1 MAEDINK
8 IGMYICSGCEIGSKI
23 DVEAL
28 TETAS
33 KSSKCDVAKTHPI
46 LCGKEGIDLIKKDI
60 EESGLNKIS
69 ICACSGRVMK
79 DVFDFGENILLDRA
93 NIREFVA
100 WTLHSDADDE
110 DKTFLAEDYM
120 YMSLEKLHAGNVPV
134 PHIEETTSKTVMIV
148 GGGKT
153 GLNAALN
160 AAETGHEVVIIEK
173 EDKLGG
179 WVGKFK
185 KSFPTKPPYTDLE
198 ESTINDL
205 VSKVEGNDKIKV
217 HLNTAILKTSGQPG
231 QLKVEFQ
238 NGSAPE
244 EMVVGAI
251 IQATGWKPYEPE
263 KLGHLGYGKKNVI
276 TNVQMEEMVANGGIK
291 RPDGGDIKSVAF
303 IQCAGSRDQ
312 DHLPYCSAVC
322 CRVSLKQAKY
332 VLEQYPD
339 AKVYILYKDMRT
351 PAQFEIFYAKMQEE
365 KNLFLTKG
373 EVVGIEEGSDGGL
386 KIDLDE
392 TLLGENITVKADMLV
407 LAAGMV
413 PTTKVDEAEEADTSE
428 SEENVETPAEAELE
442 DGKKPAATG
451 EKGAQI
457 LNLTYRQGTDLPTLK
472 YGFPDSHFI
481 CFPYETRRTAIY
493 SAGCVRA
500 PMDSMNAER
509 DAAGAALKAV
519 QAIKNIEIGQAVHP
533 RAGDKAFPDFFL
545 QRCTQCKRC
554 TEECPFGALDE
565 DDKGTPKPNPNR
577 CRRCGICM
585 GACPERIIS
594 FADYGITQTGN
605 QIKNISMP
613 EEFDEKPRVLVF
625 MCENDAMPAF
635 DIAASRRPEISPWIR
650 IIPVRCLGSVNVIWI
665 NDALSSGFDGIM
677 LLGCKFGEDY
687 QCHFVRGSELADTR
701 MENVS
706 EKLKQLVLEPE
717 RVQIHTIALNEY
729 EKIPAILN
737 DFAEEIVDLGAN
749 PYKDL

>member
-1 MAEDINK
+1 
-8 IGMYICSGCEIGSKI
+8 
-23 DVEAL
+23 
-28 TETAS
+28 
-33 KSSKCDVAKTHPI
+33 
-46 LCGKEGIDLIKKDI
+46 
-60 EESGLNKIS
+60 
-69 ICACSGRVMK
+69 MK

-100 WTLHSDADDE
+100 WTLHSEADDE
-110 DKTFLAEDYM
+110 DKTMLAEDYV
-120 YMSLEKLHAGNVPV
+120 YMSLEKLTAGKVPE
-134 PHIEETTSKTVMIV
+134 PYKEETNKTVLVV

-160 AAETGHEVVIIEK
+160 AADTGHDVVIIEK

-198 ESTINDL
+198 DSNIGELIT
-205 VSKVEGNDKIKV
+205 KVENHDKIKV
-217 HLNTAILKTSGQPG
+217 HLNTKILKTSGQPG
-231 QLKVEFQ
+231 MLKVEFQ

-244 EMVVGAI
+244 EMIVGAI

-291 RPDGGDIKSVAF
+291 RPGGGDIKSVAF

-332 VLEQYPD
+332 VREQYPD
-339 AKVYILYKDMRT
+339 ARVFILYKDMRT
-351 PAQFEIFYAKMQEE
+351 PAQFEIFYAKMQED

-373 EVVGIEEGSDGGL
+373 EVVGVEEDSDGGL

-392 TLLGENITVKADMLV
+392 TLLGEKIQIKADMLV

-413 PTTKVDEAEEADTSE
+413 PTTKVDEVEEKPAEETE
-428 SEENVETPAEAELE
+428 GTETAAAANPGL

-451 EKGAQI
+451 EKGAKI

-481 CFPYETRRTAIY
+481 CFPYESRRTAMY
-493 SAGCVRA
+493 AAGCVRA
-500 PMDSMNAER
+500 PMDSLNAER
-509 DAAGAALKAV
+509 DAAGAALKAI
-519 QAIKNIEIGQAVHP
+519 QALRNIEIGQAVHP
-533 RAGDKAFPDFFL
+533 RAGDKAYPDFFL

-565 DDKGTPKPNPNR
+565 DEKGTPKPNPNR

-613 EEFDEKPRVLVF
+613 EEFDEKPRILVF

-635 DIAASRRPEISPWIR
+635 DIAASRRPEISQYIR

-665 NDALSSGFDGIM
+665 NDALSSGFDGIL

-687 QCHFVRGSELADTR
+687 QCHFVRGSELADRR

-717 RVQIHTIALNEY
+717 RVQIHTVALNEY
-729 EKIPAILN
+729 DKIPDILN
-737 DFAEEIVDLGAN
+737 DFVEEIVDLGAN

>member
-1 MAEDINK
+1 
-8 IGMYICSGCEIGSKI
+8 MYICSGCEIGSKI

-28 TETAS
+28 AEAAS
-33 KSSKCDVAKTHPI
+33 KSSKSEIVKTHPI
-46 LCGKEGIDLIKKDI
+46 LCSKEGVDLIKKDI
-60 EESGLNKIS
+60 EENGLNKIS
-69 ICACSGRVMK
+69 VCACSGRVMK

-93 NIREFVA
+93 SIRELVA
-100 WTLHSDADDE
+100 WTMHSEADDE
-110 DKTFLAEDYM
+110 DKTLIADDYIT
-120 YMSLEKLHAGNVPV
+120 MSLEKLHAGTVPV
-134 PHIEETTSKTVMIV
+134 PQIEETSKIVLVV
-148 GGGKT
+148 GGGKA
-153 GLNAALN
+153 GLNTALN
-160 AAETGHEVVIIEK
+160 AADTGHEVVIIEK
-173 EDKLGG
+173 EEKLGG

-185 KSFPTKPPYTDLE
+185 KSFPTRPPYTDLE
-198 ESTINDL
+198 DTDIADL
-205 VSKVEGNDKIKV
+205 ISKVENHDKIKI
-217 HLNTAILKTSGQPG
+217 HLNTTILKTSGQPG

-238 NGSAPE
+238 NGSAPGE
-244 EMVVGAI
+244 IVVGAI
-251 IQATGWKPYEPE
+251 VQATGWRPYDPA
-263 KLGHLGYGKKNVI
+263 KLDYLGYGKKNVI
-276 TNVQMEEMVANGGIK
+276 TNVQMEEMVSNGGIK
-291 RPDGGDIKSVAF
+291 RPGGGDIKSIAF

-322 CRVSLKQAKY
+322 CRVSLKQAQY
-332 VLEQYPD
+332 VREQYPD
-339 AKVYILYKDMRT
+339 AKVYVLYKDMRT
-351 PAQFEIFYAKMQEE
+351 TAQFEIFYAKMQEE

-373 EVVGIEEGSDGGL
+373 EVVGVEEDSDGSL

-392 TLLGENITVKADMLV
+392 TLLGEKIQVKADMLV

-413 PTTKVDEAEEADTSE
+413 PTTKVDEVEEQPEAEEGTEA
-428 SEENVETPAEAELE
+428 AEASAAPAAADGL

-493 SAGCVRA
+493 TAGCVRA
-500 PMDSMNAER
+500 PMDTLNVER

-519 QAIKNIEIGQAVHP
+519 QAIRNIEIGQAVHP
-533 RAGDKAFPDFFL
+533 RAGDKAYPDFFL

-565 DDKGTPKPNPNR
+565 DEKGTPKPNPNR

-594 FADYGITQTGN
+594 FADYGINQTGN

-625 MCENDAMPAF
+625 MCENDAMPAY
-635 DIAASRRPEISPWIR
+635 DIAASRRPEISQWIR

-717 RVQIHTIALNEY
+717 RVQIHTVALNEY
-729 EKIPAILN
+729 DKIPAILN